1 MRVLMKTRL
10 MVPILV
16 MTLGATARGQN
27 QPIVNQPS
35 FGFSLPKVEGTLT
48 YALNGSQTL
57 ITGYGGATGNAYM
70 SSLSGD
76 LAYLSSSVSKPFSL
90 VYSGGYLYFNEAGYP
105 SNTTFQNVTASQVVT
120 TKNWIFMADDGFSYM
135 PDTPTTGLSGIPG
148 LGDIGVAPV
157 QTGIEPAQPIL
168 TGFATQLGNGLTGEV
183 TRTITGNLTM
193 NGTGSWQILHFTG
206 NNNIDSTEEM
216 GSVGPTY
223 RINANSSVN
232 ATVNYEYTTDS
243 FEGFVLP
250 FTAESVIVE
259 YQKQITPLLSIN
271 VSGGPQRTYG
281 TGLTEAL
288 LPAQI
293 TMVGSAGLVYQ
304 RKLSSASIY
313 FSRATN
319 AGSGVVYGALTD
331 TVAGVYNHQFNSVW
345 QGALTGSWA
354 KSTALGQVPGYDLNY
369 DATYG
374 GAQIS
379 RSLGRSWSTYF
390 SYTAE
395 YQNAQGSGVLLSA
408 FNGLEQV
415 YALGVTFSPPAHH
428 FAPQQ

>member
-1 MRVLMKTRL
+1 MKTCL
-10 MVPILV
+10 MVSMLL
-16 MTLGATARGQN
+16 MALGTTARGQN

-48 YALNGSQTL
+48 YALSGSEA
-57 ITGYGGATGNAYM
+57 IMTGYGGSTGGAAYM
-70 SSLSGD
+70 SSVNGD

-90 VYSGGYLYFNEAGYP
+90 VYSGGYLYFDEAGYP
-105 SNTTFQNVTASQVVT
+105 SNTTFQNVAASQVVT
-120 TKNWIFMADDGFSYM
+120 TKNWTFMADDGFSYM

-168 TGFATQLGNGLTGEV
+168 TGYATQLGNGLTGEI
-183 TRTITGNLTM
+183 TRTITGNLSM
-193 NGTGSWQILHFTG
+193 SGTGSWQILHFTG
-206 NNNIDSTEEM
+206 PNNIDSTEEM

-232 ATVNYEYTTDS
+232 ATVNYGYTTDS
-243 FEGFVLP
+243 FQGFVLP
-250 FTAESVIVE
+250 FTTESIIVE

-271 VSGGPQRTYG
+271 VSGGPQKSYG

-288 LPAQI
+288 FPPQI
-293 TMVGSAGLVYQ
+293 FMVGSAGLVYQ
-304 RKLSSASIY
+304 RKLTSASIY

-319 AGSGVVYGALTD
+319 AGSGIVYGALTD
-331 TVAGVYNHQFNSVW
+331 TVAGVLSRQFNEVW

-354 KSTALGQVPGYDLNY
+354 KSTALAQVPGYDLNY

-379 RSLGRSWSTYF
+379 RSIGRSWSAYF

-395 YQNAQGSGVLLSA
+395 DQNAIGSGADISA

-415 YALGVTFSPPAHH
+415 YAVGVTFSPPAHH

>member
-1 MRVLMKTRL
+1 MKTRL
-10 MVPILV
+10 MVPILL

-27 QPIVNQPS
+27 QPVVNQPS

-48 YALNGSQTL
+48 YALSGSQTF
-57 ITGYGGATGNAYM
+57 ITGYGGSTGGTAYM

-90 VYSGGYLYFNEAGYP
+90 VYSGGYLYFHEAGYP

-120 TKNWIFMADDGFSYM
+120 TKNWTFMADDGFSYM

-168 TGFATQLGNGLTGEV
+168 TGFSTQLGNGLTGEV
-183 TRTITGNLTM
+183 TRTITGNLSM
-193 NGTGSWQILHFTG
+193 SGTGSWQILHFTG
-206 NNNIDSTEEM
+206 PDNIDSTEEM

-232 ATVNYEYTTDS
+232 ATVNYEYTKDS
-243 FEGFVLP
+243 FQGFVLP
-250 FTAESVIVE
+250 FTTESIIVE
-259 YQKQITPLLSIN
+259 YQKQLTPLLSIN

-288 LPAQI
+288 LPSQI

-304 RKLSSASIY
+304 RKVTSASVY

-345 QGALTGSWA
+345 QGALNGSWA
-354 KSTALGQVPGYDLNY
+354 KSTALAQVPGYDLNY
-369 DATYG
+369 DAAFG